1 MPNRLIKMATRLAAL
16 ACATALTPQ
25 HAPAM
30 ARGPDSAPSAA
41 RPNIVV
47 ILVDDMGFSDI
58 SSFGGEIPTPNIDRL
73 AKGGLRF
80 TQFYNTARCSCS
92 RASLLT
98 GAYPHQAGLG
108 HLEAISVPDSMG
120 IRGKLLDRVVTIP
133 EVLHSAGYYTAMAGK
148 WHLGLSRGIGPWQ
161 RGFDHSLTSPVGEI
175 YWPDQ
180 VQKNAKYLFID
191 GKKVRANSPEVG
203 TGQWYSS
210 NLFVDWTTKFIKQ
223 ADEEK
228 KPFFVYLPFV
238 NVHFPVMAPKEDVAR
253 FRGKYM
259 QGWDALRGPRLE
271 RQKAMGIVGPD
282 ETLPGRL
289 PNTYNWD
296 KLTPE
301 QRDRFD
307 KIMATYAADI
317 TAMDKAIGTLLDRLE
332 ASGDLNNTLILFVAD
347 NGGNAESGPDG
358 RLENAEVLGGPK
370 STTFVG
376 MNWATLQNTPFQYFK
391 HYTEEGGISTPLIA
405 YWPDGIDPKLDGGF
419 VRAPGH
425 LIDIM
430 PTLVELTGAKYP
442 KTFHGTT
449 VVPMQGRSFAPAFHG
464 VALRRDKPIFW
475 EHEGNRAVRDGKW
488 KLVARFRQPWQLFDM
503 SHDRSETRDL
513 ADANPALVR
522 KMAAEWDN
530 WAATSYVDPW
540 REAYDVYLGKNPRQ
554 NWGFGNIP
562 DHPEAMD
569 EITPSLQQQ
578 LFLHARQGSDA
589 EK

>member
-1 MPNRLIKMATRLAAL
+1 MIKRATRLAAL
-16 ACATALTPQ
+16 ACATALTVPQ
-25 HAPAM
+25 VPATARTPRPAPAP
-30 ARGPDSAPSAA
+30 ATAPA
-41 RPNIVV
+41 RPNVIV

-58 SSFGGEIPTPNIDRL
+58 SSFGSEIPTPNLDRL
-73 AKGGLRF
+73 AAGGLRF

-98 GAYPHQAGLG
+98 GTYPHQAGLG
-108 HLEAISVPDSMG
+108 HLEAISVPGSMG
-120 IRGKLLDRVVTIP
+120 IRGKLLDRVVTLP
-133 EVLHSAGYYTAMAGK
+133 EVMHSAGYFTAMAGK
-148 WHLGLSRGIGPWQ
+148 WHLGMSHGVGPWQ
-161 RGFDHSLTSPVGEI
+161 RGFDRSLTSPVGEI
-175 YWPDQ
+175 YWPNQ
-180 VQKNAKYLFID
+180 VQKNAQYLFID

-223 ADEEK
+223 ADDAK

-238 NVHFPVMAPKEDVAR
+238 NVHFPVMAPKDEIAR
-253 FRGKYM
+253 FRGKYA
-259 QGWDALRGPRLE
+259 QGWDALRKARFE
-271 RQKAMGIVGPD
+271 RQKKMGIVGPD

-317 TAMDKAIGTLLDRLE
+317 TGMDKAVGTLIDRLK
-332 ASGDLNNTLILFVAD
+332 ASGDLDNTLILFMSD

-358 RLENAEVLGGPK
+358 RLKDAGVLGGPK

-405 YWPDGIDPKLDGGF
+405 YWPKGIDPKLDGGF

-425 LIDIM
+425 LIDVM
-430 PTLVELTGAKYP
+430 PTLVEISGATYP
-442 KTFHGTT
+442 KTFHGHAI
-449 VVPMQGRSFAPAFHG
+449 VPMQGRSFAPAFRG
-464 VALRRDKPIFW
+464 QALHRDKPIFW

-488 KLVARFRQPWQLFDM
+488 KLVARYSRPWQLFDM
-503 SHDRSETRDL
+503 SRDRSETRDL
-513 ADANPALVR
+513 AAANPARVR
-522 KMAAEWDN
+522 EMAAEWDN
-530 WAATSYVDPW
+530 WAAKSYVDPW
-540 REAYDVYLGKNPRQ
+540 VEAYDVYLGKNPRQ

-562 DHPEAMD
+562 EHPEAMD
-569 EITPSLQQQ
+569 EITPSLRQQIA
-578 LFLHARQGSDA
+578 FHVG
-589 EK
+589 EKSADD